1 MPWQGLLL
9 VHVQH
14 LHTQCQ
20 CQTLVPQVAELG
32 VPYILMHMR
41 GDPATMQSR
50 ENTSYED
57 VCTDVGR
64 ELQAAAGAAMTS
76 GIEPWRLILDPGG
89 VSGLQTFYWRTTA

>member
-1 MPWQGLLL
+1 M
-9 VHVQH
+9 
-14 LHTQCQ
+14 
-20 CQTLVPQVAELG
+20 AELG

-50 ENTSYED
+50 ENTSYVD

-64 ELQAAAGAAMTS
+64 ELQAAANAAMSS

-89 VSGLQTFYWRTTA
+89 LSPLDILRTDLPGRKPCHLHTSVRIVQTSLGTAQQC